1 MKTKEF
7 IKRIEELGFE
17 YEKAAEVYFI
27 YDKEDTEYAAVCHTT
42 PNQISNTERAWDWLD
57 KDVQEKLFDLIV
69 EYARTPIE
77 DREEE
82 KKFYLKHRYF
92 EIAGGGRGFFTI
104 DNDSGLPF
112 LSYKTSSDNYNQIFT
127 LKEIEEIK
135 EKFDTDLK
143 DFELVEVEE

>member
-1 MKTKEF
+1 MSTDYESWDEIYEGDKT
-7 IKRIEELGFE
+7 
-17 YEKAAEVYFI
+17 
-27 YDKEDTEYAAVCHTT
+27 
-42 PNQISNTERAWDWLD
+42 
-57 KDVQEKLFDLIV
+57 KLFDLLV

-112 LSYKTSSDNYNQIFT
+112 LSYKTSSDNYNQILIIIIKYLP
-127 LKEIEEIK
+127 LKK
-135 EKFDTDLK
+135 LK
-143 DFELVEVEE
+143 KSKKNLILI